1 MISPGIYLVVTAWI
15 IRTGGLFQSGNK
27 ETQNPAIRR
36 FDDGV
41 RDLRWHRR
49 KTRIGDL
56 FMKRT
61 LITALL
67 AGTAAL
73 SHAQTAPAAGRQ
85 NVNTLR
91 TVVEQFL
98 QTQTAGLP
106 GTVTVKVG
114 AIDART
120 ALAAC
125 PAPEAFLQPG
135 ARAWGK
141 TTVGVRCTAPSNWT
155 IFVQAQVNVQADY
168 VAAAL
173 PLAQGQPIEQGQLV
187 LVKGDIAAMPNGIIT
202 DMAQAIGRT
211 PTVSLAAGTPLRVDT
226 LRSRPVVQQGQAV
239 RLVTSGNG
247 FSVSAEGKAIG
258 NAGDGQIVQVRTPAG
273 SVVSGTARAGG
284 MVEVAF

>member
-1 MISPGIYLVVTAWI
+1 MLVVTAWI
-15 IRTGGLFQSGNK
+15 IRTGRLFQSGNK
-27 ETQNPAIRR
+27 ATQTAAIRS
-36 FDDGV
+36 FNQESS
-41 RDLRWHRR
+41 DLRWQRR
-49 KTRIGDL
+49 KNPNRSIV
-56 FMKRT
+56 MKRT
-61 LITALL
+61 LLTALL
-67 AGTAAL
+67 LGAATL
-73 SHAQTAPAAGRQ
+73 ASAQNAPAGRQ
-85 NVNTLR
+85 NVNALR
-91 TVVEQFL
+91 AVVEQFL

-106 GTVTVKVG
+106 GDVTVKVG

-155 IFVQAQVNVQADY
+155 IFVQAQVNVQAEY

-173 PLAQGQPIEQGQLV
+173 PLAQGQPIEQSQLV

-202 DMAQAIGRT
+202 DMTQAIGRT
-211 PTVSLAAGTPLRVDT
+211 PTVSLAAGTPLRLDT

-239 RLVTSGNG
+239 RLVSNGSG

-258 NAGDGQIVQVRTPAG
+258 NAGDGQIVQVRTPSG
-273 SVVSGTARAGG
+273 TVVSGTARAGG